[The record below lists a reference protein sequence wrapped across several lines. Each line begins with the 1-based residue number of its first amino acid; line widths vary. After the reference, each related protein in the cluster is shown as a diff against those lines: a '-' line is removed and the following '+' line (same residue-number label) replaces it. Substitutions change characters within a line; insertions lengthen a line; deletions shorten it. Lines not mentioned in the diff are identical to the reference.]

1 MRGAQSLVNKP
12 LFFRDEG
19 EMGDVLE
26 QARNLSVKIEE
37 LTNDVEMQSQNIDDL
52 KEDLEESIN
61 KEGINKRIGNKI
73 LETKKSVADFM
84 KDWRKNKSVLGDK
97 EDELKLEQQKLL
109 SAKEKIVQTRTD
121 LTDEESGHL
130 SSEIDKL
137 NQLSSR
143 IEEKLEKIESTKA
156 AIDRI
161 FEDNESEIKD
171 KVMSFDDTEFMY
183 TNYLNLIKSKIFTE
197 NIRNPLYD
205 EEYSEQDLNLK
216 ETDHS
221 FTLKAQKGIFKKK
234 SQFNVD
240 FRFLM
245 PHPEE
250 GFYYKKI
257 GIEHGDLITDFL
269 SSNDFKSFSALVLV
283 SSTGW
288 TDAIKSRVKSV
299 NSTNQSILLVDLFER
314 VIFTNNNEVSKNV
327 IDLFTPISLEEET
340 QKVIELLNREIN
352 LGTGQFRA
360 DKVSKKYE
368 LSRKLVLNAFEKMQ
382 KSGLGDLIKTE
393 EGAKDIIFL
402 TR

>member
-1 MRGAQSLVNKP
+1 
-12 LFFRDEG
+12 
-19 EMGDVLE
+19 MGDVLE
-26 QARNLSVKIEE
+26 QAKNLSVKIED
-37 LTNDVEMQSQNIDDL
+37 LTNDVNLQSQNLDEF

-73 LETKKSVADFM
+73 LNTKKSVADFM
-84 KDWRKNKSVLGDK
+84 KDWRKNKSVLNDK
-97 EDELKLEQQKLL
+97 EDDLKFEQQKLL
-109 SAKEKIVQTRTD
+109 SAKEGIVQMRSD

-161 FEDNESEIKD
+161 FEENESEIKD

-183 TNYLNLIKSKIFTE
+183 TNYLNLVKSKIFTE

-221 FTLKAQKGIFKKK
+221 FTLKAQKGLFKNK

-240 FRFLM
+240 FRFMM
-245 PHPEE
+245 PHAEE
-250 GFYYKKI
+250 GFYYRKI

-283 SSTGW
+283 SPTGW

-299 NSTNQSILLVDLFER
+299 NSTNQSILLVDLLER
-314 VIFTNNNEVSKNV
+314 VIFTNNTEVSKDV

-340 QKVIELLNREIN
+340 QKVIELLNSEIN
-352 LGTGQFRA
+352 HGMGQFRA
-360 DKVSKKYE
+360 DKVSKKYK
-368 LSRKLVLNAFEKMQ
+368 LSRKLVPSAFERMQ

-402 TR
+402 PR

>member
-1 MRGAQSLVNKP
+1 MVNKP

-26 QARNLSVKIEE
+26 QARDLSVKIEE
-37 LTNDVEMQSQNIDDL
+37 LTNDVELQFQNLDEF

-61 KEGINKRIGNKI
+61 REGINKRIGNKI
-73 LETKKSVADFM
+73 LKTKKSVTDFM

-97 EDELKLEQQKLL
+97 EDELKFEQQKLL
-109 SAKEKIVQTRTD
+109 SAKEEIVQTRTD
-121 LTDEESGHL
+121 LTDEESAPL

-137 NQLSSR
+137 NQLSSK

-183 TNYLNLIKSKIFTE
+183 INYLNLVKSKIFAE

-221 FTLKAQKGIFKKK
+221 FTLKAQKGIFKNK

-240 FRFLM
+240 FRFLL
-245 PHPEE
+245 PHAEE
-250 GFYYKKI
+250 GFYHRKI

-269 SSNDFKSFSALVLV
+269 SSNNFKSFSALVLV
-283 SSTGW
+283 SPTGW

-299 NSTNQSILLVDLFER
+299 NSTNQYILLVDLFER
-314 VIFTNNNEVSKNV
+314 VIFTNNTEASKNI
-327 IDLFTPISLEEET
+327 IDLFTPVSLEEET
-340 QKVIELLNREIN
+340 QKVIELLNSEIN
-352 LGTGQFRA
+352 NGTGQFRA
-360 DKVSKKYE
+360 DKVSNKYK
-368 LSRKLVLNAFEKMQ
+368 LSRKLVLNAFERMQ
-382 KSGLGDLIKTE
+382 KSGLGDLINTE

-402 TR
+402 PR

>member
-1 MRGAQSLVNKP
+1 MVNKP

-26 QARNLSVKIEE
+26 QARDLSVKIEE
-37 LTNDVEMQSQNIDDL
+37 LTNDVGLQSQNLDEF

-73 LETKKSVADFM
+73 LKTKKSVADFM
-84 KDWRKNKSVLGDK
+84 KDWRKNKSVLDDK
-97 EDELKLEQQKLL
+97 EDDLKFEQQKLL
-109 SAKEKIVQTRTD
+109 SAKEEIVQTRSD

-130 SSEIDKL
+130 SSEMDKL
-137 NQLSSR
+137 NQLSSQ

-161 FEDNESEIKD
+161 FEENGSEIKD

-183 TNYLNLIKSKIFTE
+183 TNYLNLVKSKIFTE

-216 ETDHS
+216 ETDHR
-221 FTLKAQKGIFKKK
+221 FTLKAQKGIFKNK

-245 PHPEE
+245 PHAEE
-250 GFYYKKI
+250 GFYYRKI

-269 SSNDFKSFSALVLV
+269 SSNDFKSFSVLALV
-283 SSTGW
+283 SPTGW

-299 NSTNQSILLVDLFER
+299 SSTNQSILLVDLFER
-314 VIFTNNNEVSKNV
+314 VIFTNNNEASKNV
-327 IDLFTPISLEEET
+327 IDLFTPVSLEEET
-340 QKVIELLNREIN
+340 QKVIELLNSEIN
-352 LGTGQFRA
+352 NGTGQFRA
-360 DKVSKKYE
+360 DKVSKKYK
-368 LSRKLVLNAFEKMQ
+368 LSRKLVLSAFERMQ
-382 KSGLGDLIKTE
+382 KFGLGDLINTE

>member
-1 MRGAQSLVNKP
+1 MVNKP

-26 QARNLSVKIEE
+26 QARDLSVKIEE
-37 LTNDVEMQSQNIDDL
+37 LTNDVELQSQNLDDF
-52 KEDLEESIN
+52 KEELEESIN

-73 LETKKSVADFM
+73 LKTKKSVTDFM

-97 EDELKLEQQKLL
+97 EDELKFEQQKLL
-109 SAKEKIVQTRTD
+109 SAKEEIVQTRTD
-121 LTDEESGHL
+121 LTDEESGPI

-137 NQLSSR
+137 NQLSSK

-183 TNYLNLIKSKIFTE
+183 INYLNLVKSKIFAE

-221 FTLKAQKGIFKKK
+221 FTLKAQKGIFKNK
-234 SQFNVD
+234 SRFNVD

-245 PHPEE
+245 PHVEE

-269 SSNDFKSFSALVLV
+269 SSNNFKSFSALVLV
-283 SSTGW
+283 SPTGW
-288 TDAIKSRVKSV
+288 TDVIKSRVKSV
-299 NSTNQSILLVDLFER
+299 NSTNQYILLVDLFER
-314 VIFTNNNEVSKNV
+314 VIFTNNTEASKNI
-327 IDLFTPISLEEET
+327 IDLFTPVSLEEET
-340 QKVIELLNREIN
+340 QKVIELLNSEIN
-352 LGTGQFRA
+352 NGTGQFRA
-360 DKVSKKYE
+360 DKVSNKYK
-368 LSRKLVLNAFEKMQ
+368 LSRKLVLNAFERMQ
-382 KSGLGDLIKTE
+382 KSGLGDLINTE

-402 TR
+402 PR

>member
-1 MRGAQSLVNKP
+1 MVNKP

-26 QARNLSVKIEE
+26 QARDLSVKIEE
-37 LTNDVEMQSQNIDDL
+37 LTNDVDLQSQNLNDF
-52 KEDLEESIN
+52 KEELEESIN
-61 KEGINKRIGNKI
+61 KESINKRIGNKI
-73 LETKKSVADFM
+73 LKTKKSVTGFM

-97 EDELKLEQQKLL
+97 EDELKFEQQKLL
-109 SAKEKIVQTRTD
+109 SAKEEIVETRTD
-121 LTDEESGHL
+121 ITDEESDPI

-137 NQLSSR
+137 NQLSSK
-143 IEEKLEKIESTKA
+143 IEEKLEKIEFTKA

-161 FEDNESEIKD
+161 FEDNECEIKD

-183 TNYLNLIKSKIFTE
+183 INYLNLVKSKIFAE

-221 FTLKAQKGIFKKK
+221 FTLKAQKGIFKNK

-245 PHPEE
+245 PHAEE
-250 GFYYKKI
+250 GFYYRKI

-269 SSNDFKSFSALVLV
+269 SSNNFKSFSALVLV
-283 SSTGW
+283 SPTGW

-299 NSTNQSILLVDLFER
+299 NSTNQYILLVDLFER
-314 VIFTNNNEVSKNV
+314 EIFTNNTEASKNI
-327 IDLFTPISLEEET
+327 IDLFTPVSLEEET
-340 QKVIELLNREIN
+340 QKVIELLNGEIN
-352 LGTGQFRA
+352 NGTGQFRA
-360 DKVSKKYE
+360 DKVSNKFK
-368 LSRKLVLNAFEKMQ
+368 LSRKLVLNAFERMQ
-382 KSGLGDLIKTE
+382 KFGLGDLINTE

-402 TR
+402 PR